1 MLTLEVLIVTLAII
15 LGYLIGSIPTAYI
28 VVRII
33 KGKDIR
39 EIDVGNVGAAA
50 AIRQTGRIPGL
61 IVAFIDIAK
70 GSAAILISGAM
81 GLAEIWVLCA
91 GFAALLGH
99 CYPIYIGFR
108 GGQGAATVIGM
119 FLVLTPYI
127 TLIILGL
134 LLIALAITRRIF
146 PSICI
151 ISISLPLLIYFMN
164 GSLLLLIFSLL
175 IMVFMISRNYKG
187 IFKEICK
194 LHNYIKTK
202 RSKSSAD
209 NNS

>member
-1 MLTLEVLIVTLAII
+1 MLIPEVYTISLAII

-28 VVRII
+28 AVRII
-33 KGKDIR
+33 KRKDIR

-50 AIRQTGRIPGL
+50 VIRQTGKIPGL

-70 GSAAILISGAM
+70 GSAVILIANAL
-81 GLAEIWVLCA
+81 GLAEIWILCS

-99 CYPIYIGFR
+99 CYPVYIGFR
-108 GGQGAATVIGM
+108 GGQGASTVIGI

-134 LLIALAITRRIF
+134 LLIALAIIRRIF

-164 GSLLLLIFSLL
+164 GSLLLLIFSIL

-187 IFKEICK
+187 IVKEIRM

-202 RSKSSAD
+202 LKKSSA
-209 NNS
+209 NTNS